1 MSETTQDDSRG
12 AVIVTGANRGI
23 GKALALGLAADGYPV
38 AMVGRSSEKLAE
50 AAAEAVAGGTI
61 RQYAADVSDWDQVQ
75 GVVAAIQE
83 DTPQIHGLVNNA
95 GITKDGL
102 LVRMAPD
109 QWQDVLDV
117 NLTGTFFFTRA
128 LAPIMMRQRSGRIV
142 NISSVIGLT
151 GNAGQANYA
160 ASKAGIVALT
170 KSVARELGGRGVTC
184 NAIAPGFIETDMTA
198 DLPDKVRADMLKSIP
213 LKRLGQVEDL
223 LGAVRFMLSPD
234 AAWITG
240 QTLVVDG
247 GMVM

>member
-1 MSETTQDDSRG
+1 MSETTRG
-12 AVIVTGANRGI
+12 TVIVTGANRGI

-38 AMVGRSSEKLAE
+38 AMVGRSLEKLEAARSEAPE
-50 AAAEAVAGGTI
+50 AAAI
-61 RQYAADVSDWDQVQ
+61 RCYAADVADRDQVEAA
-75 GVVAAIQE
+75 VAAIAE
-83 DTPQIHGLVNNA
+83 DADGIHGLVNNA
-95 GITKDGL
+95 GLTRDTL
-102 LVRMAPD
+102 LVRMSPE
-109 QWQDVLDV
+109 QWQEVLDV

-128 LAPIMMRQRSGRIV
+128 LAPLMMRQRSGRIV

-160 ASKAGIVALT
+160 ASKAGIVAMT

-184 NAIAPGFIETDMTA
+184 NAVAPGFIETDMTA
-198 DLPDKVRADMLKSIP
+198 GLDDKVRADMLKNIP
-213 LKRLGQVEDL
+213 LKRFGQVADL
-223 LGAVRFMLSPD
+223 LGAVRFLLSPD

>member
-1 MSETTQDDSRG
+1 MTQDG

-38 AMVGRSSEKLAE
+38 AMVGRSQEKLE
-50 AAAEAVAGGTI
+50 AAATEAPEGARV
-61 RQYAADVSDWDQVQ
+61 RCYAADISSWEAVQ
-75 GVVAAIQE
+75 AVVAAIQE
-83 DTPQIHGLVNNA
+83 DHPGIHGVVNNA
-95 GITKDGL
+95 GITRDGL
-102 LVRMAPD
+102 LVRMKPED
-109 QWQDVLDV
+109 WQEVLDV
-117 NLTGTFFFTRA
+117 NLTGTFFFTRSI
-128 LAPIMMRQRSGRIV
+128 APIMMRQRSGRIV

-160 ASKAGIVALT
+160 ASKAGIVAMT

-198 DLPDKVRADMLKSIP
+198 ELPDKIRSDMLKEIP
-213 LKRLGQVEDL
+213 LKRFGQVDDL
-223 LGAVRFMLSPD
+223 VGAVRFLLSSD